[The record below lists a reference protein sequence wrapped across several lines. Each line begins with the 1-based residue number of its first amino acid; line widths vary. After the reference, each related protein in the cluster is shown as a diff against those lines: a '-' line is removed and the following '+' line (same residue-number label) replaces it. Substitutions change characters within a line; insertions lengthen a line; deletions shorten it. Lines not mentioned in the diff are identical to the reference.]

1 MSRSV
6 YAVAAILMAAG
17 AASAD
22 DAKKTETPSQPAPG
36 AAVAPAP
43 VAEAKNEIP
52 KIVVHQNAAPADAHD
67 ARVRVGDMR
76 ISMSPWSG
84 PESSA
89 SQSAEPAPSRT
100 DGAITVPNNTLG
112 PGEALWRAR
121 EREDAQRK
129 LAAADVDLARA
140 RAERAENI
148 AQRDQGYTFFGNSFL
163 NGGWGGGGW
172 GRRHDGL
179 RGPLTTTITYDDS
192 LGSTA
197 QRAFSEAAYPRLNGS
212 TDARDAAVR
221 QFGRDAT
228 PPIVRIQNDVDRA
241 HTNANREHPAR

>member
-1 MSRSV
+1 MNRSV

-17 AASAD
+17 AACAD
-22 DAKKTETPSQPAPG
+22 YAKKTETVSPPAPG
-36 AAVAPAP
+36 AALAPPP
-43 VAEAKNEIP
+43 VPDTKNEAP

-67 ARVRVGDMR
+67 ARVRVGEMR
-76 ISMSPWSG
+76 ISMSPWSA

-89 SQSAEPAPSRT
+89 SQSTESAPARS

-163 NGGWGGGGW
+163 NSGWRS
-172 GRRHDGL
+172 RRDGL
-179 RGPLTTTITYDDS
+179 RGPLTTTISYDDS

-241 HTNANREHPAR
+241 HGNAHREHPVP